1 MRKPFAVTLFA
12 ITLALFCGGF
22 ASGAAQQSFG
32 FGKQE
37 IGFSLGYSPATPLGG
52 AVRNVQYMYA
62 APRWGVGI
70 SDPLGGDSWYRGNFE
85 FLAEGAFLGEIQPRS
100 GIGGGLTALF
110 RYNFLYGRNFVPF
123 IEAGG
128 GVVALDFDL
137 EHQKDGFNY
146 SGHWGL
152 GFHYFFSERSAFTG
166 EWRIHH
172 ISNGQGNNNR
182 GITNSLFLI
191 GLSFFFN

>member
-1 MRKPFAVTLFA
+1 MVPLIAVTL
-12 ITLALFCGGF
+12 ALLCVRSSTWAG
-22 ASGAAQQSFG
+22 QQSFG
-32 FGKQE
+32 FGKQA
-37 IGFSLGYSPATPLGG
+37 IGLSLGYSPATPLGG

-62 APRWGVGI
+62 APKWGIGI
-70 SDPLGGDSWYRGNFE
+70 SNPLGGNSWYRGNFE
-85 FLAEGAFLGEIQPRS
+85 FLAEGALLKEIQPKS

-110 RYNFLYGRNFVPF
+110 RYNFLYGRDFIPF

-137 EHQKDGFNY
+137 KHQKDGLNY

-172 ISNGQGNNNR
+172 ISNGQGTDNR

-191 GLSFFFN
+191 GLSYFFN